1 VPEPRLEILLPED
14 VPESLRRLKPEGNL
28 LHDRYRSLVV
38 RGKVESRRSTQQKKA
53 KTKRTEKWSYKDWR
67 LK

>member
-1 VPEPRLEILLPED
+1 

-28 LHDRYRSLVV
+28 LHDRYRSLVL